1 MPEKTTA
8 VKETA
13 PKKVAAKPEAAAK
26 PTAKSSAKSSKTS
39 KIDPILRELLEAGAH
54 FGHQTARW
62 NPKMGSYIYTARG
75 GVHIMDL
82 TQTAKQ
88 LAAAEKFAESTTKDG
103 GLVLFVG
110 TKRQAKDVIKK
121 AASDADMPYVNQ
133 RWLGGMLTNLE
144 TIKKRITRMKKLEAQ
159 KAEDDFATLSKKD
172 RSKNIEEM
180 EKLQKVFDGIRNMEV
195 PPAALF
201 VVDMPREG
209 IAIAE
214 ARKLNI
220 PVIAICDTNA
230 DPDLVSHP
238 IAANDDAIKAVTLI
252 TKRIAQ
258 AAQTGHEA
266 YRAKAAVEAEKAVP
280 KSEKEAK

>member
-1 MPEKTTA
+1 MAEKPTA

-13 PKKVAAKPEAAAK
+13 PKKAAGKTDAATKPAADTK
-26 PTAKSSAKSSKTS
+26 KTSKTN

-88 LAAAEKFAESTTKDG
+88 LTAAEKFAESTTKEG

-121 AASDADMPYVNQ
+121 AASEADMPYVNQ

-201 VVDMPREG
+201 VVDMPRED

-214 ARKLNI
+214 AHKLNI

-230 DPDLVSHP
+230 DPDRVSHP

-252 TKRIAQ
+252 TSRIAES
-258 AAQTGHEA
+258 ARTGHEA
-266 YRAKAAVEAEKAVP
+266 YKAKAAVEDEKVAS
-280 KSEKEAK
+280 KSDKEEK